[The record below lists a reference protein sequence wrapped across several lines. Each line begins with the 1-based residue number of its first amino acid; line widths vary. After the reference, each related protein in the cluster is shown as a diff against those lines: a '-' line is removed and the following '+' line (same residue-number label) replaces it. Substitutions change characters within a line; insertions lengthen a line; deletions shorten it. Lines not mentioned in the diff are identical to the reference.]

1 MEQDTRLHRELYD
14 EMCREYVTQ
23 GAIYGQTHE
32 GLMRWV
38 KEVAEIY
45 RSGQEALFWRQRHL
59 AKMDKQMISARH
71 AAVHEV
77 G

>member
-1 MEQDTRLHRELYD
+1 MEQSVLHRALYD
-14 EMCREYVTQ
+14 DMTREYVTQ

-32 GLMRWV
+32 GLVRWWR
-38 KEVAEIY
+38 EVAEIY

-59 AKMDKQMISARH
+59 AAMPKVQQR
-71 AAVHEV
+71 AAMHEI